1 MTEYQRQR
9 KLLRDYLSR
18 QRRAGLTV
26 KTKLPKLVKNPTE
39 KSVQRLQTLRTQAK
53 QQAQKSRER
62 VKRERAKIEK
72 QKEDFMEKSLDEIVE
87 ESESY
92 EAEPLIDLETG
103 EIPYQSYSTE
113 PSYEFDDF
121 DFYDNVI
128 EINIYDWAFNGT
140 QTEYTD
146 RIVRFIRDCKR
157 EYGLVNTAHVIM
169 DMAGKGMS
177 LTRLER
183 YNNDYCHDWIAE
195 FQEVLKEYGIR
206 PDEEFRKKWEQEFL
220 DANEDTFNDSLDA
233 EVFESRY
240 TGG

>member
-72 QKEDFMEKSLDEIVE
+72 QKEDFMEKPLEEVLQ

-103 EIPYQSYSTE
+103 EIPYQSYSYE
-113 PSYEFDDF
+113 PDYDDF
-121 DFYDNVI
+121 DYYANILDINV
-128 EINIYDWAFNGT
+128 YDWATNGT

-146 RIVRFIRDCKR
+146 RIIRFIRECQT
-157 EYGLVNTAHVIM
+157 EYGTVEMGKVIAEM
-169 DMAGKGMS
+169 GYRGNS

-195 FQEVLKEYGIR
+195 VQEVIKEFGFNVS
-206 PDEEFRKKWEQEFL
+206 DSFKKKWEQEFK
-220 DANEDTFNDSLDA
+220 DANEDSFNGSLDA